1 MNKKILPPV
10 KAYQG
15 NASFVFVS
23 YSHSD
28 IDRKIVYGDIKMLHD
43 RGYNVWYDEGI
54 EGGDRWTL
62 TITEHLKKA
71 SKIILFISP
80 RSVQSDNISSEINI
94 AKNSKKPILPI
105 MIEPTKIE
113 GTEIEYLIGMRNILN
128 RTEMNKPTYIQKLR
142 QFLDKPVKDTSP
154 PVPVNTNSRVQ
165 STGSDINKG
174 LLIMIAVLLCAVSIL
189 GALYFSS
196 NQPVNNNFAVENMT
210 SHEPQIKNN
219 SSDNSKQKN
228 VKNKTNKRKSKK
240 NNTASEEFKKRNLEI
255 SVKRSLQKAENFIL
269 EGDSKKALK
278 AWRTATKAL
287 RLSKKSKMYSIEVKK
302 IRAKIRKLE
311 NEDKYKRYYDN
322 VTKFM
327 NQKKFKQA
335 LNYIKRLPPEY
346 LNCKNLK
353 AEIEN
358 KIQIK
363 KLLKIAET
371 ELLIPD
377 LSSAEKY
384 YKKVLIIDSTNEIAL
399 NKMKRINQ
407 LLNKNPL
414 IKFKTVADELINAN
428 YSKKQ
433 YIADAIQGA
442 EGCLIMNDYY
452 QASQFYKEILE
463 KYPNNSKARK
473 GLKKVIKLGKSD
485 NTTTHAL
492 VTIEVLQKKCSVYEV
507 EANGLDEKLLGKAP
521 LVCKVFEPGKRTFVL
536 RAPDYNYKRLSLD
549 LKAGEHFQETYNLNK
564 VNAYGKVE

>member
-174 LLIMIAVLLCAVSIL
+174 LLIMIAV
-189 GALYFSS
+189 
-196 NQPVNNNFAVENMT
+196 
-210 SHEPQIKNN
+210 
-219 SSDNSKQKN
+219 
-228 VKNKTNKRKSKK
+228 
-240 NNTASEEFKKRNLEI
+240 
-255 SVKRSLQKAENFIL
+255 
-269 EGDSKKALK
+269 
-278 AWRTATKAL
+278 
-287 RLSKKSKMYSIEVKK
+287 
-302 IRAKIRKLE
+302 
-311 NEDKYKRYYDN
+311 
-322 VTKFM
+322 
-327 NQKKFKQA
+327 
-335 LNYIKRLPPEY
+335 
-346 LNCKNLK
+346 
-353 AEIEN
+353 
-358 KIQIK
+358 
-363 KLLKIAET
+363 
-371 ELLIPD
+371 
-377 LSSAEKY
+377 
-384 YKKVLIIDSTNEIAL
+384 
-399 NKMKRINQ
+399 
-407 LLNKNPL
+407 
-414 IKFKTVADELINAN
+414 
-428 YSKKQ
+428 
-433 YIADAIQGA
+433 
-442 EGCLIMNDYY
+442 
-452 QASQFYKEILE
+452 
-463 KYPNNSKARK
+463 
-473 GLKKVIKLGKSD
+473 
-485 NTTTHAL
+485 
-492 VTIEVLQKKCSVYEV
+492 
-507 EANGLDEKLLGKAP
+507 
-521 LVCKVFEPGKRTFVL
+521 
-536 RAPDYNYKRLSLD
+536 
-549 LKAGEHFQETYNLNK
+549 
-564 VNAYGKVE
+564 